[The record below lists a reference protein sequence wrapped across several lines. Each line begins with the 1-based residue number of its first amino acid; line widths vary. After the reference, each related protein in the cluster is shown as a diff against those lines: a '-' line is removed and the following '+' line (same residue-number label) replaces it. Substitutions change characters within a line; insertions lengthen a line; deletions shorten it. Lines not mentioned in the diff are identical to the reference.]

1 MSNIQYNFML
11 RRLATMLA
19 VTALTLSLVAA
30 VTGVLIAFYYGPNA
44 GGANDQVKYIVNQ
57 IPNGWLIYSLH
68 NTAGNGL
75 IAVCL
80 GQIVVMFLGR
90 QFRRS
95 WLTSW
100 IAGIALTLTAIGLGW
115 SAMSL
120 EWTQLGYWRF
130 KLELGTIESIP
141 VIGSLLRE
149 ILTGGGAI
157 GTVTIQ
163 HLYAL
168 HSYVL
173 SIGAIVLA
181 IIHLFGLLVQ
191 EREQKQF
198 VIRNS

>member
-1 MSNIQYNFML
+1 
-11 RRLATMLA
+11 
-19 VTALTLSLVAA
+19 
-30 VTGVLIAFYYGPNA
+30 
-44 GGANDQVKYIVNQ
+44 
-57 IPNGWLIYSLH
+57 
-68 NTAGNGL
+68 
-75 IAVCL
+75 
-80 GQIVVMFLGR
+80 
-90 QFRRS
+90 
-95 WLTSW
+95 
-100 IAGIALTLTAIGLGW
+100 
-115 SAMSL
+115 MSL
-120 EWTQLGYWRF
+120 GWTQLGYWRF

-149 ILTGGGAI
+149 ILTGGGAV

-191 EREQKQF
+191 EREEKQF